1 MNVAKEKGAAL
12 LTVIIIIFILLI
24 LSSVA
29 LNLLSNQTR
38 LVEHDI
44 SRIKS
49 KYANEAAMVR
59 QLERLRNNELLES
72 QHGVPGRYDD
82 PGRNWDVK
90 IDNSTT
96 GSGLNEIELSINY
109 TTPF

>member
-1 MNVAKEKGAAL
+1 MKLAKEKGVAL

-24 LSSVA
+24 LSSVS

-59 QLERLRNNELLES
+59 QLEALRKDHDLEDDHS
-72 QHGVPGRYDD
+72 VSGRYDLD
-82 PGRNWDVK
+82 DKYWTVDV
-90 IDNSTT
+90 DNTT
-96 GSGLNEIELSINY
+96 TNGLNEIELSINY